1 MFLPSNITLKFG
13 DSGDFVAELQR
24 RLAMVKCFSEDQV
37 NGFYDGS
44 TVNGVM
50 AFQGQNGLH
59 ADGVAGPETLRR
71 LNGVIAGDTSDGSG
85 DKKEEEAQQAHEGDL
100 RNLVMAEQHA
110 AQPLAAWGE
119 PVAREEVPAEPAPQQ
134 PVGLDPAMFA
144 PATAASAAYVMNE
157 ADRADLARQQQPPT
171 VAPGIELAEMLLNAS
186 AQEQQLKALNEQ
198 APPAQQPPAPMSPP
212 EMLAPPP
219 VQAQPVVPPV
229 PVQEPQPLQQ
239 PVPTA
244 AAEPQGLVQ
253 RAGRF
258 ANAMMQKLADYF
270 EAKLPPSVLNEVKSI
285 GNTMAAAGMKEA
297 PIPTGPEMGGPA
309 QQLPARGPEQQP
321 AQTR

>member
-24 RLAMVKCFSEDQV
+24 RLTMVQCFSSDQV

-50 AFQGQNGLH
+50 QFQGMNGLH

-71 LNGVIAGDTSDGSG
+71 LNGVIAGDSSTTE
-85 DKKEEEAQQAHEGDL
+85 DKKEEEEKQLATRDAGL
-100 RNLVMAEQHA
+100 ITMALAEQPQPGRWEEPPQREEA
-110 AQPLAAWGE
+110 PLQEVAPPPPLA
-119 PVAREEVPAEPAPQQ
+119 PP
-134 PVGLDPAMFA
+134 GLDPAMFTPVGA
-144 PATAASAAYVMNE
+144 MANVPPPQEQAF
-157 ADRADLARQQQPPT
+157 LAQRDAMLQQQNP
-171 VAPGIELAEMLLNAS
+171 
-186 AQEQQLKALNEQ
+186 AQELSNLMQQ
-198 APPAQQPPAPMSPP
+198 QQDQ
-212 EMLAPPP
+212 LQVRTAPPP
-219 VQAQPVVPPV
+219 VAPPPMEQRPPELQSVARQADPLMVPPQPQPTQQAQPIYEPPA
-229 PVQEPQPLQQ
+229 EQQ
-239 PVPTA
+239 
-244 AAEPQGLVQ
+244 QGGLVA

-270 EAKLPPSVLNEVKSI
+270 EAKLPPSVMADVKAA
-285 GNTMAAAGMKEA
+285 GAVMAAAGMKEA

-321 AQTR
+321 TQVRG